1 MATVGAAAL
10 VLAGCSDGGGGEAS
24 SPEEAVAQG
33 LDARFEDGTAWTLS
47 VDGDLDAI
55 AGQLEEPAAA
65 EAEEL
70 FNEGLVRGAF
80 GPDGGFAMTVGTD
93 DGFFEVR
100 AVDEALYL
108 RLDLEGLREFSPEA
122 SGEVP
127 DPEELM
133 GQLEVLGLPP
143 TLQMTA
149 GALLEGGWI
158 GITGLTQEQ
167 IQSFAEDFGGGGLP
181 SGEEASEAAEDV
193 RALLEEEGLLDG
205 EALTDRFL
213 EVEGDGPTYD
223 VTIMARE
230 FFETMNEL
238 NAELQDT
245 LGPMGGSAD
254 QDLPDPEDVPETL
267 SGFTITVEDGQA
279 TEITGDVATIT
290 ESAGE
295 DADGLAEG
303 DITVRLQLDDL
314 GDQLEVPADAT
325 TIAFEEL
332 LEAAMGAMFGGSL
345 GG

>member
-10 VLAGCSDGGGGEAS
+10 ALAACGGGEAG
-24 SPEEAVAQG
+24 SPQETVVAQG
-33 LDARFEDGTAWTLS
+33 LDARFEDGAAWTLS

-55 AGQLEEPAAA
+55 AGQLDEPTAPEALFDEES
-65 EAEEL
+65 L
-70 FNEGLVRGAF
+70 LGEGLVRGAF
-80 GPDGGFAMTVGTD
+80 GPDGGVAMTVGTD

-100 AVDEALYL
+100 AVDEALHL

-127 DPEELM
+127 DPEELL

-167 IQSFAEDFGGGGLP
+167 IQSFAEDFGRAGLP
-181 SGEEASEAAEDV
+181 SGEEATEDV
-193 RALLEEEGLLDG
+193 RALLEEEDLLDG
-205 EALTDRFL
+205 GALTDRFL

-254 QDLPDPEDVPETL
+254 QDLPELEDVPETL

-290 ESAGE
+290 ESVGE
-295 DADGLAEG
+295 DADGLEEG
-303 DITVRLQLDDL
+303 DVTVRLQLDDL
-314 GDQLEVPADAT
+314 VDQLEVPADAT

-332 LEAAMGAMFGGSL
+332 LETVMGAMFGGSL